1 MRTFAW
7 VLRLYRVK
15 DIVTRYPR
23 RLQHDHTDTQTDRG
37 ATGNMLDATV
47 RAHLERL
54 AEGEDEATRFTARE
68 VLLDAEEANL
78 QELRTKYADVATE
91 VPYALLIT
99 AAERR
104 VQTARSRLAGAAS
117 PSTSS
122 VVSSERTVQLPPLAS
137 NTRS

>member
-1 MRTFAW
+1 
-7 VLRLYRVK
+7 
-15 DIVTRYPR
+15 
-23 RLQHDHTDTQTDRG
+23 
-37 ATGNMLDATV
+37 MLDATV